1 MKRSVRYP
9 KQAVRE
15 LAGLLL
21 VLGATILSS
30 LLLWHRHAHD
40 QKALQMASARLQ
52 GIRAQ
57 LAESRRASPANSST
71 NQPLPALPA
80 GLARLATINAPQ
92 ARAGWRMQL
101 ARAQQH
107 AELIQLRYTLATRQ
121 QRSEHASGKDLA
133 LYSSRMLVEM
143 EVAHEADFLAF
154 IESLLAAPADLPI
167 LRECELSQPLLASP
181 ASPPRLHARCQ
192 IDWLTLA
199 RPESDG
205 TLP

>member
-80 GLARLATINAPQ
+80 GLAPISAPQ

-107 AELIQLRYTLATRQ
+107 AELIQLRYTLATRH

-154 IESLLAAPADLPI
+154 IESLLSAPADLPI